1 MENKEL
7 NKIYEVLDHQARS
20 LVGILLKRLEVLS
33 VNKAFSI
40 ELYKALI
47 KEIIYEQFRNLR
59 DILEVHLTIG
69 KVEFK
74 TKPKE

>member
-1 MENKEL
+1 MEKKEL

-33 VNKAFSI
+33 ANKAFSI

-74 TKPKE
+74 AKDKK